1 MLQGSRRKFTGGS
14 VKFRKAAITLTARL
28 LRAAIR
34 RRRGSPGQQAQ
45 QSSTPA
51 SP

>member
-14 VKFRKAAITLTARL
+14 VKFRKAATALTARM

-34 RRRGSPGQQAQ
+34 RQRGAPWQQAQ